1 MPTLL
6 ILGSK
11 PNPCLPARAQ
21 YDALACA
28 NASGYSAAQHGLPVP
43 SYTVMT
49 AVLTHRE
56 SGKQSLNALK
66 GLETDTLY
74 FLPRGEKKRGLL
86 QTVAYHL
93 RTLDMKPFY
102 LKWHLKAIGYKY
114 NTFIDKSYRHY
125 DELISRLCDGD
136 SQIIEQIDKKR
147 PSTGIFTLA
156 IGIFRQQYDKFI
168 MSGFSFELTRPY
180 AVNPE
185 IVEVGTTTSRHADTD
200 ITILG
205 YLSRKYGNIYTTEEI
220 VHERTGVPMLT
231 ERLKVKATSH

>member
-56 SGKQSLNALK
+56 SGKQSLDALK
-66 GLETDTLY
+66 GLETDILY
-74 FLPRGEKKRGLL
+74 FLARGEKKRGLL
-86 QTVAYHL
+86 KTIAYHL

-102 LKWHLKAIGYKY
+102 LKWRLRAIRYKY
-114 NTFIDKSYRHY
+114 NTFIDKGYRY
-125 DELISRLCDGD
+125 CDELIRRLCDGD
-136 SQIIEQIDKKR
+136 CRVVEQIEKKR

-156 IGIFRQQYDKFI
+156 IGIAGQQYDRFI

-185 IVEVGTTTSRHADTD
+185 IFEVGTTTSRHADTD
-200 ITILG
+200 IAVLG

-220 VHERTGVPMLT
+220 VHKRTGVPMLT
-231 ERLKVKATSH
+231 ERLKAQG